1 MAISERSTCG
11 PRCGRRRH
19 ERVLVTGGL
28 GFVGSQLCRR
38 LALEGRQVVC
48 VDALR
53 GTYAPPAGAGAAA
66 ELARELAVDVRLLDL
81 TRIDLDRLVAD
92 VDAVVHLAGLPGV
105 RQRIGLGELWLHN
118 VALTAR
124 LCEVCAAHG
133 VRLVFASS
141 SSVYG
146 DAPITP
152 TPEDAPPAPLGLYA
166 ASKVAAE
173 GACRRAH
180 TDAGLDVVVV
190 RLFTV
195 FGPGQRP
202 EMAIARW
209 VDALLRDRP
218 VPWHAP
224 TGAARELT
232 VVDDAVEGL
241 IAALE
246 RGRSGSVYNVPGC
259 GSVPLL
265 TVLSLLEQL
274 IGRRAR
280 LERLPEHPA
289 DVTVTHACGERARR
303 ELGYVPT
310 RTLLGGLQRQVAAA
324 AHAATARGRRKRHS
338 GRPVERARLSM

>member
-1 MAISERSTCG
+1 M
-11 PRCGRRRH
+11 
-19 ERVLVTGGL
+19 TGGL

-38 LALEGRQVVC
+38 LALEGRQAVC

-66 ELARELAVDVRLLDL
+66 ELARELGVDVRLLDL
-81 TRIDLDRLVAD
+81 TRVDLDRLVAE

-105 RQRIGLGELWLHN
+105 RQRVGLAELWLHN
-118 VALTAR
+118 VELTAR
-124 LCEVCAAHG
+124 LCDVCAARG

-146 DAPITP
+146 DAATTP

-166 ASKVAAE
+166 VSKLAAE
-173 GACRRAH
+173 AVCRRAH
-180 TDAGLDVVVV
+180 ADGGLDVVIT

-209 VDALLRDRP
+209 VEALLCGRP
-218 VPWHAP
+218 VPWQAP
-224 TGAARELT
+224 PGAARELT

-274 IGRRAR
+274 IGRSAR
-280 LERLPEHPA
+280 LERRPRHPA
-289 DVTVTHACGERARR
+289 DVVVTHACGERARR

-310 RTLLGGLQRQVAAA
+310 GTLLGGLERQVAAA
-324 AHAATARGRRKRHS
+324 ASVANARGRWR
-338 GRPVERARLSM
+338 RPSIRPAERARVSA